1 MQSEEEVGITT
12 EEEEEEEISVPIK
25 TELKDLDEKYR
36 AILDNLI
43 EHVQI
48 SETRLKEYKG
58 EYGVFLETFP
68 DLKDM
73 ESVKKARDIIACYV
87 HLIRDMQNIEK
98 YLIKS
103 IKEKEKKE
111 GEVIKKL
118 KENISKEDLEIYERL
133 RKGEKGGD
141 LAKEYKK
148 SVDTITNI
156 KRRVRI
162 IVEILNIYTQYK
174 KS

>member
-1 MQSEEEVGITT
+1 MQDEEGVGMTT
-12 EEEEEEEISVPIK
+12 EEEEISTPIK
-25 TELKDLDEKYR
+25 TELKGLDEKHR
-36 AILDNLI
+36 AILDNLM

-48 SETRLKEYKG
+48 SDIRLKEYKG

-73 ESVKKARDIIACYV
+73 ESVKKARDIITCYV

-103 IKEKEKKE
+103 IKEKERKE
-111 GEVIKKL
+111 AGVIKKL
-118 KENISKEDLEIYERL
+118 KESISKEDLEIYERL
-133 RKGEKGGD
+133 IRGEKQGD

-148 SVDTITNI
+148 GVDTITNI

-162 IVEILNIYTQYK
+162 TKEILNIYT
-174 KS
+174 